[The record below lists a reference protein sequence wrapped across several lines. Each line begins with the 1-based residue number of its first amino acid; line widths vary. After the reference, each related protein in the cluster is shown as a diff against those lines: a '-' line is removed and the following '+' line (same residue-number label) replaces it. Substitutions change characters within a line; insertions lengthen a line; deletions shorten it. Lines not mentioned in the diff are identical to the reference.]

1 MGKALLGA
9 RLPVNLIAEL
19 RSFCKPRGIL
29 INHFVAK
36 AVIERLKE
44 EKEDEED
51 ILTIEARKNELSMS
65 ETEWNGYLKG
75 RGISV

>member
-1 MGKALLGA
+1 MEKVLLGA
-9 RLPVNLIAEL
+9 RLPGDLITEL
-19 RSFCKPRGIL
+19 KNFCKPRGIL

-36 AVIERLKE
+36 AITERLKE

-51 ILTIEARKNELSMS
+51 ILTVEARKNEPSMS
-65 ETEWNGYLKG
+65 ETEWNGYLKS